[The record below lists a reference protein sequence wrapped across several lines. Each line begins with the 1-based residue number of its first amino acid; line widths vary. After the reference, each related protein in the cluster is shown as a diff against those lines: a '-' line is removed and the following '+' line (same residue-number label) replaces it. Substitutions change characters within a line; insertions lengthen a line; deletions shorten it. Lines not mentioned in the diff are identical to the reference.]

1 MAASVMDNG
10 YCIIIIVLIYKI
22 ILIEETLLVLDSWIK
37 LLYFSVGV
45 SITYV
50 TKNIKGLKLAHF

>member
-22 ILIEETLLVLDSWIK
+22 ILVDETLLVLDSWIK

-45 SITYV
+45 SIPYV

>member
-1 MAASVMDNG
+1 MDNG

-22 ILIEETLLVLDSWIK
+22 ILVDETLLVLDSWIK

-45 SITYV
+45 SIPYV
-50 TKNIKGLKLAHF
+50 IKNIKGLKLAHF

>member
-1 MAASVMDNG
+1 MDNG

-22 ILIEETLLVLDSWIK
+22 ILVDETLLVLDSWIK

-45 SITYV
+45 SIPYV

>member
-45 SITYV
+45 SLTYV